1 MILQKVVNLSQYP
14 IDTEDSAQ
22 YAKFVEETKFKYE
35 KDGIVI
41 LKNFLTEEAVDNSV
55 NDVLS
60 GKDEF
65 WMVENTHTV
74 FLDRAKGDPAFPDS
88 HIR

>member
-1 MILQKVVNLSQYP
+1 MMSLPKIVNLSQYP
-14 IDTEDSAQ
+14 IDTEESAQ
-22 YAKFVEETKFKYE
+22 YSKFVEETKSKYMN
-35 KDGIVI
+35 DGIVI
-41 LKNFLTEEAVDNSV
+41 LQNFLTKEAVDSSV

-65 WMVENTHTV
+65 WMVDNTHTV
-74 FLDRAKGDPAFPDS
+74 FLDKGDPGFPDC